1 MAICRSG
8 AYLRRSHGFLFVMA
22 FRGQT
27 LGFRTPAERVG
38 IPTALLFWDFCA
50 TMLLCLD
57 SRYLLSFSGYPAKR
71 GGIKV
76 KCLPAWRPERKAAS
90 NVNRRLV

>member
-8 AYLRRSHGFLFVMA
+8 AYLRRSHGFLFVTA

-50 TMLLCLD
+50 TVLLCLA
-57 SRYLLSFSGYPAKR
+57 SRYLLSFSG
-71 GGIKV
+71 
-76 KCLPAWRPERKAAS
+76 
-90 NVNRRLV
+90 